1 MSTADL
7 EKMSLADLKA
17 LHKDIEKAIKT
28 FEARKM
34 AEARAALEAKARE
47 LGVTLEAVMGVKPA
61 RAVSSAAAK
70 YRHPEN
76 PSLTWSGRGR
86 TPKWIADH
94 EAKGGNRE
102 DYAIA

>member
-1 MSTADL
+1 MSSVDL
-7 EKMSLADLKA
+7 EKTSLADLKA

-47 LGVTLEAVMGVKPA
+47 LGVTLEAVMGGK
-61 RAVSSAAAK
+61 SSRSGSKAAAK

-94 EAKGGNRE
+94 EVKGGSRD
-102 DYAIA
+102 DYAIS

>member
-28 FEARKM
+28 YEARKL
-34 AEARAALEAKARE
+34 AEARAALEEKARE
-47 LGVTLEAVMGVKPA
+47 LGVSLEAVLGGKPA
-61 RAVSSAAAK
+61 RTASSAVPK

-76 PSLTWSGRGR
+76 ASLTWSGRGR

-94 EAKGGNRE
+94 EVKGGSRE

>member
-1 MSTADL
+1 MSSVDL

-17 LHKDIEKAIKT
+17 LHKDLEKAIKT
-28 FEARKM
+28 FEARKL
-34 AEARAALEAKARE
+34 AEARTVLEAKARE
-47 LGVTLEAVMGVKPA
+47 LGVSLDAILGGKPA
-61 RAVSSAAAK
+61 RATSSAAPK

-94 EAKGGNRE
+94 ESNGGSRE

>member
-7 EKMSLADLKA
+7 EKMSLGDLKA
-17 LHKDIEKAIKT
+17 LLKDVEKAMKT
-28 FEARKM
+28 FEARKL
-34 AEARAALEAKARE
+34 AEARAALEEKARE
-47 LGVTLEAVMGVKPA
+47 LGVSLEAVLGGKPA
-61 RAVSSAAAK
+61 RAASSAAPK

-76 PSLTWSGRGR
+76 ASLTWSGRGR

-94 EAKGGNRE
+94 EANGGSRE